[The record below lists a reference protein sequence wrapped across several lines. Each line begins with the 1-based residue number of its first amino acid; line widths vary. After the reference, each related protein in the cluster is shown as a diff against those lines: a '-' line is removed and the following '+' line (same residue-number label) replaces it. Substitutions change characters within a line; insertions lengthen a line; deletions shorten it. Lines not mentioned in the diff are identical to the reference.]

1 MEHFM
6 NVEQYQFIKKQA
18 KKIASAYSNTKDE
31 GVIQA
36 LQALV
41 MESINE
47 KIVELD
53 EESLAILKPIVTIQT
68 KEQLEDFIRKIK
80 VYVTPFDKLTEKEL
94 KKLFPKDKKLKVP
107 DLKNIDWTEI
117 SYLSWLDSG
126 TNRKYIVYRN
136 DNGIKSIRGIFSQSS
151 KKGICAICNQHQTV
165 GMFMSSKKGRAVGTY
180 VKRGNYICVDSTVCN
195 ENLSDF
201 KRLIDFIE
209 TINE

>member
-6 NVEQYQFIKKQA
+6 NVEQYQFLKKQA

-31 GVIQA
+31 RIIQA
-36 LQALV
+36 IQALV
-41 MESINE
+41 MEDINE
-47 KIVELD
+47 KIVDLD
-53 EESLAILKPIVTIQT
+53 EDSLPILKPIATIQT

-80 VYVTPFDKLTEKEL
+80 VYVAPFDKLTEKEL

-126 TNRKYIVYRN
+126 TNRKYIVFRT
-136 DNGIKSIRGIFSQSS
+136 DNGIKSIRGSFSQSN
-151 KKGICAICNQHQTV
+151 KKGICTICNQHQTV

-201 KRLIDFIE
+201 KRLTDFIE
-209 TINE
+209 TIDD